1 MADHP
6 DHRSEDAAFL
16 GDMAAVL
23 GRKAVAALERIG
35 DELGLD
41 YGGVDFGIG
50 PNGDVLLF
58 EANATMVVNRPES
71 DDRWSYR
78 RAAVTNVL
86 DAVRTMIL
94 SRVKNNRRRSV
105 G

>member
-1 MADHP
+1 
-6 DHRSEDAAFL
+6 
-16 GDMAAVL
+16 
-23 GRKAVAALERIG
+23 
-35 DELGLD
+35 
-41 YGGVDFGIG
+41 
-50 PNGDVLLF
+50 
-58 EANATMVVNRPES
+58 MVVNRPES